1 MKKRLKGLFLV
12 CIMCIA
18 LTGCGTKSL
27 HTQDIAELS
36 EKAYG
41 LLPINESKT
50 MYYNLNDYHVLVLDD
65 YYQRYG
71 KNYIEFNDLIV
82 NGKAVYYDTE
92 NDCFTTEPIQNN

>member
-1 MKKRLKGLFLV
+1 MKRRLKGLFLV

-18 LTGCGTKSL
+18 LTGCGKESIP
-27 HTQDIAELS
+27 TQDISEFS

-50 MYYNLNDYHVLVLDD
+50 MYYDPDDYHVIVLDD

-71 KNYIEFNDLIV
+71 EEYVKLNNLIV
-82 NGKAVYYDTE
+82 DEKVVYYDTE
-92 NDCFTTEPIQNN
+92 HYCLTTEPIQNN